1 MRARI
6 MHQALAATR
15 RMTSMSRIATTAN
28 TYGGTYFPLFTDS
41 NVMPYTS
48 TRAYSTAD
56 HSSHIKNI
64 INECIDHDKELSEE
78 EKSQLVNSVLFEVT
92 ESITNIPRNFKIN
105 KSLQEYYDNI
115 EGGVSNAPNPKVQ
128 EVKGGKEAQE
138 NVKDETTPKMN
149 DSSVKNIMSS
159 KELQEKVFKEAK
171 EHVKDNRGLL
181 FFFNLVENPLKKVSS
196 PLFDGLYT
204 VFADKDG
211 IPDHKS
217 QAVISLAKWI
227 VLAILIYSLHQ
238 YYIKKYEEI
247 EKMDKSVIARYAEVE
262 ELYDKAVLIIQE
274 CTRQLNLINELERDI
289 ELNLELLN
297 LLDNCATSENDPDG
311 YIAKFKVFFKTHTQ
325 ARIDS
330 VLHDKSFK
338 TSKLDHKIERE
349 LKSREEHNP
358 LASKLLEAKGSKG
371 FQGTKNALEDK
382 ILELD
387 REIEHKKE
395 GIVIKNKQIRLK
407 TDKISEIRE
416 KTEKDEAIINKYL
429 LVRFGIFTPQ
439 FPVIKKKCDELRN
452 TEIENEEDNVDAL
465 RMSVD

>member
-6 MHQALAATR
+6 MHQAIAVTR
-15 RMTSMSRIATTAN
+15 RMTSMGRIATT
-28 TYGGTYFPLFTDS
+28 TTIHGTSPPPFIEP

-64 INECIDHDKELSEE
+64 IKECMDKDKELSEE

-92 ESITNIPRNFKIN
+92 ESITNAPRNFKIN

-115 EGGVSNAPNPKVQ
+115 EGGVSNDLNPKVH
-128 EVKGGKEAQE
+128 ELKGGNEAQG
-138 NVKDETTPKMN
+138 NVKDETTPKRK

-171 EHVKDNRGLL
+171 EYVQDNRGLL
-181 FFFNLVENPLKKVSS
+181 FSFNLVENTLKKVSS

-217 QAVISLAKWI
+217 QAVINLAKWI

-262 ELYDKAVLIIQE
+262 ELYDKAVLIVQE
-274 CTRQLNLINELERDI
+274 CTRQLNSINELERDI
-289 ELNLELLN
+289 DLNLELLN

-311 YIAKFKVFFKTHTQ
+311 YIAKFKVFLKTHFQ

-330 VLHDKSFK
+330 VLNDKSFE
-338 TSKLDHKIERE
+338 TSKLDHKIQRE

-358 LASKLLEAKGSKG
+358 LASKLLEAKGAKG

-382 ILELD
+382 IIELD
-387 REIEHKKE
+387 RDVEHKKE
-395 GIVIKNKQIRLK
+395 GIVIKNKQINLK
-407 TDKISEIRE
+407 KEQIKEIYE
-416 KTEKDEAIINKYL
+416 KTEKDEAIIKKNP
-429 LVRFGIFTPQ
+429 LVYWGIFTPQ
-439 FPVIKKKCDELRN
+439 FPVIKKKCDELR
-452 TEIENEEDNVDAL
+452 IENEEDNVDAL
-465 RMSVD
+465 RISVD